1 MGVTSVEMM
10 KPSSV
15 KSLASSSSVRSSWIV
30 STRPASVE
38 VAMML
43 YFGMF
48 DPQFRRLLKTKGRA
62 AGQTFSSAP
71 LIHCAVFRR
80 FVAAPSDQSG
90 AVPELPGTFMAPK
103 PGRLKNARKEIRD
116 LIRAARQLAA
126 MF

>member
-1 MGVTSVEMM
+1 
-10 KPSSV
+10 
-15 KSLASSSSVRSSWIV
+15 
-30 STRPASVE
+30 
-38 VAMML
+38 MML

-62 AGQTFSSAP
+62 AGQNFFFSAEADP
-71 LIHCAVFRR
+71 LCSLQG

-90 AVPELPGTFMAPK
+90 AVPELPGTFMAAK

-126 MF
+126 MS